1 MLLRDNIY
9 ERIRNDILA
18 CVLSPGEQL
27 REQDMALQYETSRQP
42 IRDALLRL
50 EREHLVTVAPR
61 QGYQINPISIADAQD
76 LFRFRLAVEPAC
88 ATEAIE
94 RADDATLA
102 ELDIYRSLPAGVAFI
117 DYNRDFH
124 SAIARASGN
133 KRMAIVACDLIAQA
147 DRLVRISVGAIKGR
161 DPTAL
166 VAEHCEIIDH
176 LQRRDVRAAR
186 KLLKAHIS
194 QAEKRVITALSRS
207 AIRS

>member
-1 MLLRDNIY
+1 MLLRDNVY
-9 ERIRNDILA
+9 ELIRRDILTCA
-18 CVLSPGEQL
+18 FAPGEQL
-27 REQDMALQYETSRQP
+27 REQDMAEQYATSRQP

-61 QGYQINPISIADAQD
+61 QGYQVNPISLADAQD
-76 LFRFRLAVEPAC
+76 LFRFRLAIEPAC

-102 ELDIYRSLPAGVAFI
+102 ELDRFRTLPEGTAFT
-117 DYNRDFH
+117 DYNREFH

-133 KRMAIVACDLIAQA
+133 KRMSIVACDLIAQA
-147 DRLVRISVGAIKGR
+147 DRLVLVSLGTIKGR
-161 DPTAL
+161 DPAVL
-166 VAEHCEIIDH
+166 VAEHGAILDL
-176 LQRRDVRAAR
+176 LQQRDVRATR

-194 QAEKRVITALSRS
+194 QAEKRVIAALSRS

>member
-1 MLLRDNIY
+1 MY
-9 ERIRNDILA
+9 ELIRRDILTCA
-18 CVLSPGEQL
+18 FAPGEQL
-27 REQDMALQYETSRQP
+27 REQDMAEQYATSRQP

-61 QGYQINPISIADAQD
+61 QGYQVNPISLADAQD
-76 LFRFRLAVEPAC
+76 LFRFRLAIEPAC

-102 ELDIYRSLPAGVAFI
+102 ELDRFRTLPEGTAFT
-117 DYNRDFH
+117 DYNREFH

-133 KRMAIVACDLIAQA
+133 KRMSIVACDLIAQA
-147 DRLVRISVGAIKGR
+147 DRLVLVSLGTIKGR
-161 DPTAL
+161 DPAVL
-166 VAEHCEIIDH
+166 VAEHGAILDL
-176 LQRRDVRAAR
+176 LQQRDVRATR

-194 QAEKRVITALSRS
+194 QAEKRVIAALSRS

>member
-1 MLLRDNIY
+1 MLLRDNVY
-9 ERIRNDILA
+9 ELIRRDILT
-18 CVLSPGEQL
+18 CVFVPGEQL
-27 REQDMALQYETSRQP
+27 REQDMAEQYATSRQP

-61 QGYQINPISIADAQD
+61 QGYQVNPISLADAQD
-76 LFRFRLAVEPAC
+76 LFRFRLAIEPAC

-102 ELDIYRSLPAGVAFI
+102 DLDRFRTLPDGMEFTE
-117 DYNRDFH
+117 YNRKFH

-133 KRMAIVACDLIAQA
+133 KRMSIVACDLIAQA
-147 DRLVRISVGAIKGR
+147 DRLVLVSLGTIQGR
-161 DPTAL
+161 DPATL
-166 VAEHCEIIDH
+166 VAEHGAILDL
-176 LQRRDVRAAR
+176 LQQRDVRATR

-194 QAEKRVITALSRS
+194 RAEKRVIAALSRS

>member
-1 MLLRDNIY
+1 MLLRDNVY
-9 ERIRNDILA
+9 ELIRRDILTCA
-18 CVLSPGEQL
+18 FAPGEQL
-27 REQDMALQYETSRQP
+27 REQDMAVQYATSRQP

-61 QGYQINPISIADAQD
+61 QGYQVNPISLADAQD
-76 LFRFRLAVEPAC
+76 LFRFRLAIEPAC

-102 ELDIYRSLPAGVAFI
+102 ELDRFRTLPEGMEFTE
-117 DYNRDFH
+117 YNREFH

-133 KRMAIVACDLIAQA
+133 KRMSIVACDLIAQA
-147 DRLVRISVGAIKGR
+147 DRLVLMSLGTIKGR
-161 DPTAL
+161 DPAVL
-166 VAEHCEIIDH
+166 VAEHGAIIDL
-176 LQRRDVRAAR
+176 LQQRDVRATR

-194 QAEKRVITALSRS
+194 QAEKRVIAALSRS